1 MRPRLAAAA
10 IATAV
15 CAGYYFGSILGLLL
29 RLPPATPSIIWPP
42 NAILTAA
49 LLLVPPR
56 RWWLV
61 LLPVLPVHVAVQL
74 PTGWPLTMVLALF
87 LTNCTEAIVTA
98 GTVWWL
104 SGAPPRFDTPR
115 HLSTFFLAVLA
126 ATAISGF
133 LDAAAVTWFLEEEY
147 WTVWSQRFL
156 SNILAQLTIVP
167 ALVGVASGLPRWV
180 RSLSWVR
187 LGEAALLGA
196 GLMVMNAADFGGVLS
211 QLPPLRVVSSQ
222 VPLAL
227 QLPFLLWAAVR
238 FGTSGA
244 GVTLFTATILAVWSV
259 VHGQGPFA
267 EMSPT
272 TTVPA
277 LTLSLILV
285 AATVLSL
292 AALVQE
298 RRETQRALAE
308 RLAFEEILAR
318 LSGAFVQ
325 VPSDRMDAGF
335 DEWLGRIGTFLDIKC
350 VRLYVLSERDQTL
363 SSRYEWT
370 HPDFQA
376 LPPPDVRRDFPWALS
391 RLERSLA
398 VAVSSVRD
406 LPPEAGD
413 DLRSMQRYGY
423 AATLVLPIGSGDR
436 ALGALAFGSAHERA
450 WPDALVMRL
459 RLVAEVLANA
469 LARKQTEDALRAS
482 ESMKSSIL
490 HSLRSGVA
498 VVDRDGRVLAI
509 NENWTR
515 LAEESGDSIVKV
527 GESLLQATPSAGKGD
542 HTRCEDLGAGVRAV
556 LQGVRD
562 SFRYE
567 YTTQSGKDPRWWAV
581 VVDPLDRPDGGALVT
596 RADVTDLR
604 RAELDVQRVRQEL
617 AHVARVSTVGE
628 LTASLAHE
636 LYQPLTAIMTNAQAA
651 RRMLSAAP
659 PDVSQVHAILSDIVK
674 DDRRASDVIERLR
687 DLLRKGELEM
697 ERVDLA
703 STIRDVAD
711 LLHGEAIVKQ
721 VLVALDLDSDPVTV
735 LGDRVQLQQVML
747 NLLHNA
753 MEAMVDGRGPMT
765 MVSVRCRQVAETAP
779 STGSGQALSTG
790 SGQVRVT
797 VTDTGPGLPA
807 GAEETVFDPFYTT
820 KRDGMGMG
828 LSIVRSILESH
839 GGSIS
844 AANHERG
851 GAVFEFTLPL
861 AAEDA
866 QSVRQAG

>member
-1 MRPRLAAAA
+1 MKPRLASAGIA
-10 IATAV
+10 IAV

-61 LLPVLPVHVAVQL
+61 LLPVLPVHLAVEFQ
-74 PTGWPLTMVLALF
+74 TGWPLSMILALF
-87 LTNCTEAIVTA
+87 LTNCSEAIISA
-98 GTVWWL
+98 GTVWLL
-104 SGAPPRFDTPR
+104 SDAPPRFDTPR
-115 HLSTFFLAVLA
+115 RLLTFFLAVVA
-126 ATAISGF
+126 ATVISGF
-133 LDAAAVTWFLEEEY
+133 LDAAAVTSFLGEPY
-147 WTVWSQRFL
+147 WTVWNQRLL

-167 ALVGVASGLPRWV
+167 AVVGVAMGLPRWA
-180 RSLSWVR
+180 RTASWVR
-187 LGEAALLGA
+187 IGEAAAVGV
-196 GLMVMNAADFGGVLS
+196 GLIVMGSADFGGAIH
-211 QLPPLRVVSSQ
+211 QLPPLRAVSSQ
-222 VPLAL
+222 APLAL

-238 FGTSGA
+238 FGTAGA
-244 GVTLFTATILAVWSV
+244 GVTLFAATIVAVWSV

-272 TTVPA
+272 TTVAA
-277 LTLSLILV
+277 LTLSLTVV

-292 AALVQE
+292 AALVEE
-298 RRETQRALAE
+298 RRQTQSALAE
-308 RLAFEEILAR
+308 RLGFEELLAR

-325 VPSDRMDAGF
+325 VPSDRMDSGF
-335 DEWLGRIGTFLDIKC
+335 DEWLGRIGMFLRMKG
-350 VRLYVLSERDQTL
+350 VRLYLPSERDQTL
-363 SSRYEWT
+363 SARYAWR
-370 HPDFQA
+370 HPDVEVNPA
-376 LPPPDVRRDFPWALS
+376 PNVKRDFPWTLG
-391 RLERSLA
+391 RLQRSLL

-413 DLRSMQRYGY
+413 DLRSMQRFGY
-423 AATLVLPIGSGDR
+423 AALLVLPIVSADR
-436 ALGALAFGSAHERA
+436 SLGALAFGSAEPRP
-450 WPDALVMRL
+450 WPDELVMRL
-459 RLVAEVLANA
+459 RLVAEVFANA

-482 ESMKSSIL
+482 ESIKSSIL

-498 VVDRDGRVLAI
+498 VVDRDGRVLAL

-515 LAEESGDSIVKV
+515 LARESGDSMVAV
-527 GESLLQATPSAGKGD
+527 GENLLQAAPSAAQEDQTSGD
-542 HTRCEDLGAGVRAV
+542 DLGAGVLSV

-562 SFRYE
+562 SFGYE
-567 YTTQSGKDPRWWAV
+567 YTTQLGESPRWWAV
-581 VVDPLDRPDGGALVT
+581 VVDPLDRPDGGAVVT
-596 RADVTDLR
+596 RADVTELR
-604 RAELDVQRVRQEL
+604 RAELDVQRIRQEL

-628 LTASLAHE
+628 LTTSLAHE

-651 RRMLSAAP
+651 RRMLSTNP

-697 ERVDLA
+697 APVDLA

-711 LLHGEAIVKQ
+711 LLHGEAIVKH
-721 VLVALDLDSDPVTV
+721 VLVALDLDSDPVIV
-735 LGDRVQLQQVML
+735 LGDRVQLQQVLL

-753 MEAMVDGRGPMT
+753 LEAMADGRQPVT
-765 MVSVRCRQVAETAP
+765 MVTVRCRRTVP
-779 STGSGQALSTG
+779 STG

-807 GAEETVFDPFYTT
+807 GAEETVFEPFYTT
-820 KRDGMGMG
+820 KKDGMGMG

-839 GGSIS
+839 GGTI
-844 AANHERG
+844 AAVNHERG

-861 AAEDA
+861 AAIDG
-866 QSVRQAG
+866 QSPPPPAE

>member
-1 MRPRLAAAA
+1 
-10 IATAV
+10 
-15 CAGYYFGSILGLLL
+15 
-29 RLPPATPSIIWPP
+29 
-42 NAILTAA
+42 
-49 LLLVPPR
+49 
-56 RWWLV
+56 
-61 LLPVLPVHVAVQL
+61 
-74 PTGWPLTMVLALF
+74 
-87 LTNCTEAIVTA
+87 
-98 GTVWWL
+98 
-104 SGAPPRFDTPR
+104 
-115 HLSTFFLAVLA
+115 
-126 ATAISGF
+126 
-133 LDAAAVTWFLEEEY
+133 
-147 WTVWSQRFL
+147 
-156 SNILAQLTIVP
+156 
-167 ALVGVASGLPRWV
+167 
-180 RSLSWVR
+180 
-187 LGEAALLGA
+187 
-196 GLMVMNAADFGGVLS
+196 
-211 QLPPLRVVSSQ
+211 
-222 VPLAL
+222 
-227 QLPFLLWAAVR
+227 
-238 FGTSGA
+238 
-244 GVTLFTATILAVWSV
+244 
-259 VHGQGPFA
+259 
-267 EMSPT
+267 
-272 TTVPA
+272 
-277 LTLSLILV
+277 
-285 AATVLSL
+285 
-292 AALVQE
+292 
-298 RRETQRALAE
+298 
-308 RLAFEEILAR
+308 
-318 LSGAFVQ
+318 
-325 VPSDRMDAGF
+325 
-335 DEWLGRIGTFLDIKC
+335 
-350 VRLYVLSERDQTL
+350 
-363 SSRYEWT
+363 
-370 HPDFQA
+370 
-376 LPPPDVRRDFPWALS
+376 
-391 RLERSLA
+391 
-398 VAVSSVRD
+398 
-406 LPPEAGD
+406 
-413 DLRSMQRYGY
+413 
-423 AATLVLPIGSGDR
+423 
-436 ALGALAFGSAHERA
+436 
-450 WPDALVMRL
+450 
-459 RLVAEVLANA
+459 
-469 LARKQTEDALRAS
+469 
-482 ESMKSSIL
+482 
-490 HSLRSGVA
+490 VA

-527 GESLLQATPSAGKGD
+527 GESLLQAAPSDAKED

-687 DLLRKGELEM
+687 DLLRKGQLEM

-711 LLHGEAIVKQ
+711 LLHGEAIVKH
-721 VLVALDLDSDPVTV
+721 VLVALDLDSDPVIV

-753 MEAMVDGRGPMT
+753 MEAMVDGRGPVT

-779 STGSGQALSTG
+779 STSSGRAHSTGAGQAHSTSSGQALSTG
-790 SGQVRVT
+790 SGQARVT
-797 VTDTGPGLPA
+797 VTDTGPGLPV
-807 GAEETVFDPFYTT
+807 GTEETVFDPFYTT